1 MTKGHHPLSPLAST
15 AVAARYETI
24 DGDQRSV
31 PPSSLQQQEQ
41 HEISASASS
50 DRRATSSGHQQ
61 QNLTLQQPNTT
72 RAPDNVDNS
81 HHTSAAT
88 DPSLSSPSRN
98 SILSNNSIS
107 SNNSGSVVPSEMDFI
122 EMTPQK
128 TKVTTSLDQKLVPL
142 SNYNYDDNND
152 NDDDDESYSWHE
164 DLTFEN
170 RQRPSNERLLV
181 SSLRSFSFSH
191 AAWLCAA
198 VLHYTLHD

>member
-1 MTKGHHPLSPLAST
+1 MTKDHHPLSPLAST
-15 AVAARYETI
+15 AVAARYEII

-31 PPSSLQQQEQ
+31 PSSSLQQQEQ
-41 HEISASASS
+41 HEIAASASS
-50 DRRATSSGHQQ
+50 DRRATNSGHQQ

-72 RAPDNVDNS
+72 RTPDNVANS
-81 HHTSAAT
+81 HHTSGAT

-128 TKVTTSLDQKLVPL
+128 SKVTTSLDQKLVPL

-152 NDDDDESYSWHE
+152 NDDDESYSWHE

-181 SSLRSFSFSH
+181 SSLCSVLFSVWV
-191 AAWLCAA
+191 WLCTAI
-198 VLHYTLHD
+198 LHYTLHD